1 MAGKNPA
8 KLAETGKGCSS
19 RRAGA
24 PSHSNKK
31 LFYFNG
37 LMPRPRVARNWHCC
51 WRPTSWG
58 AGDEWDA

>member
-8 KLAETGKGCSS
+8 KLAETGKGCSPC
-19 RRAGA
+19 RAGT
-24 PSHSNKK
+24 PTLRIKII
-31 LFYFNG
+31 LFQW
-37 LMPRPRVARNWHCC
+37 LIATHCVARNWHCY